1 MKGRL
6 DAQAVRTR
14 ELTIYHRLVW
24 RDAER
29 LAQQEHRAVIAE
41 DLRRGCYLAATSLV
55 PGWPKS
61 ALPVR
66 SMKDLGNR
74 TFSRVLVLWS
84 LLIDDTDLQAIIKWE
99 NPDQSERESLV
110 KSIERRAPDATIRAI
125 SANAFG
131 TRDWESLTHLGQL
144 QTLSRIISDKQKGWQ
159 RERAAQVRERGSE
172 GVSEDADPHSH
183 APTLPHSQQ
192 PF

>member
-1 MKGRL
+1 MLSPAQTSLHWKRWAACVHANDWRDVKGRL
-6 DAQAVRTR
+6 DAQATRTR
-14 ELTIYHRLVW
+14 GETIYHRRVW
-24 RDAER
+24 QEAER
-29 LAQQEHRAVIAE
+29 QAQQKHRAVLAE
-41 DLRRGCYLAATSLV
+41 DLRRGCYLTATTLV

-84 LLIDDTDLQAIIKWE
+84 LLIDDTDLEAIIKWE
-99 NPDQSERESLV
+99 NPDQSERESLI
-110 KSIERRAPDATIRAI
+110 KSIERRAPDAVLRAI

-131 TRDWESLTHLGQL
+131 TRQWENLTQLSQL
-144 QTLSRIISDKQKGWQ
+144 QSLSRIVAEKQKDWQ
-159 RERAAQVRERGSE
+159 RERKT
-172 GVSEDADPHSH
+172 P
-183 APTLPHSQQ
+183 Q